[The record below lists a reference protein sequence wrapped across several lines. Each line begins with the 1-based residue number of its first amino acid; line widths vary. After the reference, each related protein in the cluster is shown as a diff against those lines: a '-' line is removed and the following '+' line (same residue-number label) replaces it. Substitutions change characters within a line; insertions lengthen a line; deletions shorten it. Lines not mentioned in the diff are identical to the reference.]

1 MFQLLYK
8 HIVALQELTQFQ
20 FVDNF
25 SKRNQMSIVE
35 HPVKFEYKECAECH
49 EETLVTDMDPYY
61 TELCKYCVKEME
73 HA

>member
-1 MFQLLYK
+1 
-8 HIVALQELTQFQ
+8 
-20 FVDNF
+20 
-25 SKRNQMSIVE
+25 MSIVE